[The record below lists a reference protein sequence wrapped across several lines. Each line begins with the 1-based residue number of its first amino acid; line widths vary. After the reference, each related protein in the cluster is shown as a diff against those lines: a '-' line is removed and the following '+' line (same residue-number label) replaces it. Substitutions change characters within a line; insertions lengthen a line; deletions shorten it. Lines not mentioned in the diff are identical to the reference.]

1 MNELNSIERKALEL
15 LIEFRELCYENNL
28 KFFLGPR
35 MTALADCFGGF
46 GRVFRIPDICMPL
59 EDALSFISLIEKKDL
74 KDRAIDYMGS
84 NSCYSSFSACYVN
97 ENTTFI
103 EINQGDNYSKHGVRI
118 KI

>member
-59 EDALSFISLIEKKDL
+59 EDALSFISLIAYTIFNIIQLTLMKKYLYEKKYL
-74 KDRAIDYMGS
+74 
-84 NSCYSSFSACYVN
+84 
-97 ENTTFI
+97 
-103 EINQGDNYSKHGVRI
+103 
-118 KI
+118 